1 MSFLSSEAPL
11 IDQVR
16 ESMVPQR
23 AIGSRCV
30 DGKLSSTRISVVK
43 LVGWSHTP
51 RTRYTTIHHQSCRG
65 SLQMPIQ
72 LEFLHEGLGVIYRCE
87 GALRLQHF
95 VAANDQLLASPG
107 RIRKLK
113 YILVDGASMEPTFFS
128 PTEMAGIVLQDR
140 QIASYA
146 VPGLLV
152 ALVVKREV
160 VFALA
165 RMWEAFI
172 EGIGWETK
180 IFPSIADAQDW
191 VRTRVK
197 DKFKLDLPYA

>member
-1 MSFLSSEAPL
+1 
-11 IDQVR
+11 
-16 ESMVPQR
+16 
-23 AIGSRCV
+23 
-30 DGKLSSTRISVVK
+30 
-43 LVGWSHTP
+43 
-51 RTRYTTIHHQSCRG
+51 
-65 SLQMPIQ
+65 MPIQ
-72 LEFLHEGLGVIYRCE
+72 LEFVHDGLGVIYRCK
-87 GALRLQHF
+87 GTLGLQHF
-95 VAANDQLLASPG
+95 SVANDQLLAAPD

-113 YILVDGASMEPTFFS
+113 YAVIDAALMEPTFFS
-128 PTEMAGIVLQDR
+128 PSEMDGIVLQDI

-152 ALVVKREV
+152 ALVAERNV

-180 IFPSIADAQDW
+180 IFPAPAEAQDW

-197 DKFKLDLPYA
+197 DKFKLDLP